1 MMADPLWLDHC
12 AEMSSG
18 LLELRHLLGDNN
30 EAKLLFDEYF
40 NANELEL
47 ALQVVCEFLL
57 GKTSSLVESEDLK
70 LIRTLHQSMNIA
82 GDCCSQL
89 QQRIES

>member
-12 AEMSSG
+12 AEVSSG

-30 EAKLLFDEYF
+30 EAKLLFDEYL

-47 ALQVVCEFLL
+47 ALHIVCGFLIEN
-57 GKTSSLVESEDLK
+57 SSSQIESKEMN
-70 LIRTLHQSMNIA
+70 LIRDLHESMQIA
-82 GDCCSQL
+82 DDCCPQL
-89 QQRIES
+89 RQRDA